1 MNWEKIE
8 IINQDGEKVDAQ
20 APIIISA
27 SRSTDIP
34 AFYAIR
40 RKPEQRIKRR
50 R

>member
-27 SRSTDIP
+27 NGLIEKK
-34 AFYAIR
+34 YELR
-40 RKPEQRIKRR
+40 RFI
-50 R
+50 